1 MPKKKLRLYTKIFF
15 CIVYLLVMGILFF
28 SAYKL
33 YMSDKK
39 EVAWDKVISTTN
51 KTSLTISKMSEAFA
65 KIDNKQ
71 IHFVIVED
79 KNKVYRSYLIA
90 ISKKDYK
97 KYKPIIDY
105 SYERTK
111 EKQKP
116 LIVKGYPQII
126 SNKLKELTLK
136 NYKNFLPNDNKVK
149 LNEKNFDKYM
159 TNTYLDT
166 TIKKVEKTNYIVI
179 TLLVLIVLLFILLL
193 LTLIDRDMI
202 VNKASKALE
211 KEQKKKKKKEKKKKE
226 ELEVI

>member
-33 YMSDKK
+33 YMNDKK

-211 KEQKKKKKKEKKKKE
+211 KEQKKKKKE

>member
-51 KTSLTISKMSEAFA
+51 KTSLTISKMSEVFA

-111 EKQKP
+111 KKQKP
-116 LIVKGYPQII
+116 LTVKGYPQII

>member
-211 KEQKKKKKKEKKKKE
+211 KEQKK
-226 ELEVI
+226 

>member
-211 KEQKKKKKKEKKKKE
+211 KEQKKKKKE

>member
-1 MPKKKLRLYTKIFF
+1 MPKKKLRIYIKIFF
-15 CIVYLLVMGILFF
+15 CIIYLIVIGILFF

-33 YMSDKK
+33 YMNDKK
-39 EVAWDKVISTTN
+39 EVSWDKVISTTN

-65 KIDNKQ
+65 KIKKKQ
-71 IHFVIVED
+71 VHFVIVMD

-111 EKQKP
+111 EKVQP
-116 LIVKGYPQII
+116 LTVKGYPRII
-126 SNKLKELTLK
+126 SKELKELTLK
-136 NYKNFLPNDNKVK
+136 NYKNFLPNDNSVK
-149 LNEKNFDKYM
+149 LTEKNFDKYI

-166 TIKKVEKTNYIVI
+166 TIHKIEKTNYIVI

-211 KEQKKKKKKEKKKKE
+211 KEQKKKKKKAKKKDD
-226 ELEVI
+226 LEVI

>member
-90 ISKKDYK
+90 ISKKNYK

-211 KEQKKKKKKEKKKKE
+211 KEQKKKKKE

>member
-33 YMSDKK
+33 YMNDKK

-90 ISKKDYK
+90 ISKKNYK

-211 KEQKKKKKKEKKKKE
+211 KEQKKKKKE

>member
-33 YMSDKK
+33 YMNDKK

-105 SYERTK
+105 SYERIK

-126 SNKLKELTLK
+126 SKKLKELTLK

-149 LNEKNFDKYM
+149 LSEKNFDKYI

-202 VNKASKALE
+202 VNKASRALE
-211 KEQKKKKKKEKKKKE
+211 KEQKQKKKQEKKKKE
-226 ELEVI
+226 DLEVI

>member
-1 MPKKKLRLYTKIFF
+1 
-15 CIVYLLVMGILFF
+15 
-28 SAYKL
+28 
-33 YMSDKK
+33 
-39 EVAWDKVISTTN
+39 
-51 KTSLTISKMSEAFA
+51 
-65 KIDNKQ
+65 
-71 IHFVIVED
+71 
-79 KNKVYRSYLIA
+79 
-90 ISKKDYK
+90 YK

-211 KEQKKKKKKEKKKKE
+211 KEQKKKKKE

>member
-33 YMSDKK
+33 YMNDKK

-90 ISKKDYK
+90 ISKKNYK

-179 TLLVLIVLLFILLL
+179 TLLVLIVLLFTLLL

-211 KEQKKKKKKEKKKKE
+211 KEQKKKKKE